1 MYKVGEKI
9 VYPMHGAGTIVSI
22 EEKEILGDIKKYYI
36 VRLPD
41 SEIKLMVPIDSAD
54 SVGVREI
61 VDKNLLNDI
70 FDKIGNTPEDI
81 DVNWNKR
88 YREHLQKMK
97 TGDLVQV
104 GTVVKNLL
112 KREQT
117 RDLST
122 CEKKM
127 LNNALQIIVS
137 EISLIENKPSSIV
150 QNELIEN
157 LLK

>member
-54 SVGVREI
+54 TIGVREI
-61 VDKNLLNDI
+61 VDRKLLKGI
-70 FDKIGNTPEDI
+70 FEEINSTPEDT

-104 GTVVKNLL
+104 GTVAKNLL

-137 EISLIENKPSSIV
+137 EISLIENKSSSAV
-150 QNELIEN
+150 QSELIEN
-157 LLK
+157 LIK

>member
-117 RDLST
+117 RADRF
-122 CEKKM
+122 KKM